1 MNGSEKVA
9 TPAGAFDAISMQVL
23 MRLDD
28 ETFWRYATTCNYA
41 VWYAPAVRG
50 VVREERRAQYVEK
63 SGDNAGGA
71 GTIRTQFGVLELIS
85 FTPGR

>member
-1 MNGSEKVA
+1 V
-9 TPAGAFDAISMQVL
+9 QL
-23 MRLDD
+23 
-28 ETFWRYATTCNYA
+28 
-41 VWYAPAVRG
+41 RG
-50 VVREERRAQYVEK
+50 VVRAGRTRGRREERRAQYVEK